1 MTTDAFRPEFE
12 TKAFDDALAAGKL
25 KVGSILTFI
34 GYVGVFVGYL
44 TIFLISLLTVG
55 FLEIRQANM
64 ADFNA
69 LIAVLEQRD
78 GYADDHLKKAL
89 ASLKAEQDAYR
100 SRIDSLVCYDIAGAT
115 VVMDNARAAEF
126 ANAQATSTN
135 AKTCAEIKQT
145 LQRHANELALTEDEM
160 QFRAANLAF
169 YYDQYEDGIYT
180 EGTTNNPRAAAVG
193 L

>member
-64 ADFNA
+64 ADFNS
-69 LIAVLEQRD
+69 LIAMLEERD
-78 GYADDHLKKAL
+78 GYADGHLDDPLKQVQAEHDFTYQ
-89 ASLKAEQDAYR
+89 ASVD
-100 SRIDSLVCYDIAGAT
+100 LVCPDSAGAT
-115 VVMDNARAAEF
+115 VI
-126 ANAQATSTN
+126 T
-135 AKTCAEIKQT
+135 
-145 LQRHANELALTEDEM
+145 
-160 QFRAANLAF
+160 
-169 YYDQYEDGIYT
+169 
-180 EGTTNNPRAAAVG
+180 
-193 L
+193 